1 MSRCLCTVSWVCVCV
16 CSKCK
21 VCLGMWRW
29 CMCAPF
35 SFFLFFYE
43 LLAPAAVWRP
53 LRPPACRLQILKGL
67 LAEQLSGALLGTKV
81 LWTFP
86 SLVLSARSFVNNIT
100 SKAAV
105 CLKCKRLQETSRHL
119 QRNRSRTVTV
129 TRPKY
134 PNVSTGC
141 QSTITSEKCLLRDSV
156 SPQRFRQWNMS
167 ESSFI
172 WLEKAFL
179 QRYSTN

>member
-16 CSKCK
+16 LQMQSVPRYVALVYVCSIFF
-21 VCLGMWRW
+21 
-29 CMCAPF
+29 F
-35 SFFLFFYE
+35 SFFFYE

-172 WLEKAFL
+172 W
-179 QRYSTN
+179 